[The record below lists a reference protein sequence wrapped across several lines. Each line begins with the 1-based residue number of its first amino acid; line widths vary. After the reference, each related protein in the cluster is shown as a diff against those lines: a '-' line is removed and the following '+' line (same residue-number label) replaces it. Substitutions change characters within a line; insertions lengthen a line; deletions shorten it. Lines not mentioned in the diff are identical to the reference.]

1 VKTIR
6 GPRLRRTGY
15 PIKNREEEMNKDPN
29 KHIKFSIWYVL
40 LVVLVVW
47 LFQNLVFRPFII
59 NQTEVSYS
67 QFLDDLDAG
76 KIDTVTLGS
85 DRIFYTERKDPAT
98 KRPQMIYNVVRV
110 GDPDLIDRL
119 QEAGVTF
126 QAQPPANNLLITLIG
141 SLIPLLP
148 MVLIWYFLY
157 RRMKYGGP
165 QALSFGKSNAHEITG
180 EKTGIKFDD
189 VGGVD
194 EVEVELK
201 EIIDFLKNPERFSR
215 VGAKLPKGVLL
226 VGPPGTGKTLLAKA
240 TAGEAGVTFFSISGS
255 GFVEMFVGVGAA
267 RVRDLFEQAKK
278 KAPCIVFIDEIDAI
292 GQARAT
298 VGALNTNDER
308 EQTLNQLLA
317 EMDGFKANQ
326 GVVIMAATNR
336 PEILDRALLRP
347 GRFDRQIQVPLP
359 TEAGRRQI
367 LAIHTRQV
375 SLEEDVDL
383 DRLAQITPG
392 FSGADLANLVNEAA
406 LLAVRRQSESV
417 SMEDFDLAIERVVA
431 GLQRK
436 MPLRDEVKRKVAY
449 HEGGHALVAQLLP
462 HTNPVHKVSI
472 IPTAKGALGYTM
484 QMPEEDQ
491 YLLGEEELKERMT
504 VLLGGRGAELLIFN
518 EPSTGAANDLERA
531 TDLARRMVTEF
542 GMTEVLGPVRYLADA
557 GMGYLGRG
565 PGLRQEISPETAA
578 LIDRAVRELVEEAQ
592 KRAIDLLREHK
603 ETLEKVAQIL
613 QEREVISGEEIT
625 KIVEDAGN

>member
-1 VKTIR
+1 
-6 GPRLRRTGY
+6 
-15 PIKNREEEMNKDPN
+15 
-29 KHIKFSIWYVL
+29 
-40 LVVLVVW
+40 
-47 LFQNLVFRPFII
+47 
-59 NQTEVSYS
+59 
-67 QFLDDLDAG
+67 
-76 KIDTVTLGS
+76 
-85 DRIFYTERKDPAT
+85 
-98 KRPQMIYNVVRV
+98 
-110 GDPDLIDRL
+110 
-119 QEAGVTF
+119 
-126 QAQPPANNLLITLIG
+126 
-141 SLIPLLP
+141 
-148 MVLIWYFLY
+148 
-157 RRMKYGGP
+157 
-165 QALSFGKSNAHEITG
+165 
-180 EKTGIKFDD
+180 
-189 VGGVD
+189 
-194 EVEVELK
+194 
-201 EIIDFLKNPERFSR
+201 
-215 VGAKLPKGVLL
+215 
-226 VGPPGTGKTLLAKA
+226 
-240 TAGEAGVTFFSISGS
+240 
-255 GFVEMFVGVGAA
+255 
-267 RVRDLFEQAKK
+267 
-278 KAPCIVFIDEIDAI
+278 
-292 GQARAT
+292 
-298 VGALNTNDER
+298 
-308 EQTLNQLLA
+308 
-317 EMDGFKANQ
+317 
-326 GVVIMAATNR
+326 MAATNR

-578 LIDRAVRELVEEAQ
+578 
-592 KRAIDLLREHK
+592 
-603 ETLEKVAQIL
+603 
-613 QEREVISGEEIT
+613 
-625 KIVEDAGN
+625 